1 MPIEP
6 NFNELLAVAKKA
18 QVVETDGPQPP
29 WAEFPVAEY
38 EARYAKAI
46 ALMDFLDLDALLITQ
61 EENVRYFSGYLSIL
75 WCSKFRPYVVI
86 LPRDRAAGPAL
97 ILPKQETGN
106 GTGTSWIADQRY
118 YPDQDDPIPYVLDAL
133 ADKGLARPKVAIGAE
148 LGFGVRLGMSHE
160 QLSYLRTGLPGQITD
175 GTAAIQ
181 TCRMIKSPGEVAK
194 LRRACEISQIGTQ
207 AGFSALR
214 PGMTEKELM
223 AIVCSAMYAAGAEPG
238 TRPSFFGCTTGGD
251 YTMVNGLAKN
261 YALQEG
267 DLVMI
272 DGGAVF
278 EGYATD
284 YIRQAAVGGA
294 VTREQLDYY
303 SIALEANNA
312 AITAIKPGVT
322 GADVYEA
329 GMAVFKS
336 QGVYD
341 FNQLTIVGHGVG
353 MDVHE
358 VPWLGERDTVY
369 TSGTVLEPGMVV
381 CIEPV
386 FAGYNDP
393 DWKKG
398 IWIQED
404 KVLVTD
410 SGPEI
415 LTTDISKELW
425 VQAS

>member
-1 MPIEP
+1 M
-6 NFNELLAVAKKA
+6 
-18 QVVETDGPQPP
+18 
-29 WAEFPVAEY
+29 
-38 EARYAKAI
+38 
-46 ALMDFLDLDALLITQ
+46 
-61 EENVRYFSGYLSIL
+61 
-75 WCSKFRPYVVI
+75 VI

-118 YPDQDDPIPYVLDAL
+118 YPDQDDPIPYILDAL
-133 ADKGLARPKVAIGAE
+133 ADKGLAKPKVAIGTE
-148 LGFGVRLGMSHE
+148 LGFGMRLGMSYE

-175 GTAAIQ
+175 GTPAIQ

-194 LRRACEISQIGTQ
+194 LRRACEISQIGTE
-207 AGFSALR
+207 AGFSQLR

-223 AIVCSAMYAAGAEPG
+223 SIVCSAMYAAGAEPG

-251 YTMVNGLAKN
+251 YTMVNALAKDH
-261 YALQEG
+261 ALQEG

-294 VTREQLDYY
+294 TREQLDYY
-303 SIALEANNA
+303 GIALEANSA

-336 QGVYD
+336 QGVFDY
-341 FNQLTIVGHGVG
+341 NQLTIVGHGVG

-386 FAGYNDP
+386 FAGYNDH

-415 LTTDISKELW
+415 LTTNVSKELW
-425 VQAS
+425 IQAS

>member
-1 MPIEP
+1 MPTEP
-6 NFNELLAVAKKA
+6 NFNELLAVMKKA
-18 QVVETDGPQPP
+18 EVAETGAVQPP
-29 WAEFPVAEY
+29 FAEFPVAEY

-46 ALMDFLDLDALLITQ
+46 ALMDFLGLDALLITQ
-61 EENVRYFSGYLSIL
+61 EENVRYFAGYLSIL

-86 LPRDRAAGPAL
+86 LPRDRSVGPAL
-97 ILPKQETGN
+97 VLPKQETGN
-106 GTGTSWIADQRY
+106 GTGTSWISDQRY
-118 YPDQDDPIPYVLDAL
+118 YPDQDDPLPYILDAL
-133 ADKGLARPKVAIGAE
+133 AAKGLAKPKVAIGTE
-148 LGFGVRLGMSHE
+148 LGFGMRMGMNY
-160 QLSYLRTGLPGQITD
+160 QQFTYLQTGFPGQLTD
-175 GTAAIQ
+175 GTPVIQ
-181 TCRMIKSPGEVAK
+181 ACRMIKSAGEVAK
-194 LRRACEISQIGTQ
+194 LKRACEISQIGTK
-207 AGFSALR
+207 AGFSQLR

-238 TRPSFFGCTTGGD
+238 TRPTFFGCTTGGD
-251 YTMVNGLAKN
+251 YKMVNGLAKN
-261 YALQEG
+261 YTLAEG

-284 YIRQAAVGGA
+284 YIRQAAVGRA
-294 VTREQLDYY
+294 TQEQLDYY
-303 SIALEANNA
+303 AIALEANSA
-312 AITAIKPGVT
+312 AIAAIKPGVT

-329 GMAVFKS
+329 GMAGFKS
-336 QGVYD
+336 QNVFEY
-341 FNQLTIVGHGVG
+341 NQLTIVGHGVG

-386 FAGYNDP
+386 FAGYHDP
-393 DWKKG
+393 DWTKG

-404 KVLVTD
+404 KVLVGE

-415 LTTDISKELW
+415 LTADISKELW
-425 VQAS
+425 IQGS